1 MCWPSSK
8 QTFGC
13 KIRKNVSNHQLEWN
27 EHLFLLPS
35 SPNDGNPRIAHPPYA
50 TFPASLNGLFRGQ
63 MVVLIQTLS
72 YKSLVSPWGE
82 VVGIGVVV
90 SLLYSHEISAT
101 PALETWNHSLQTENK
116 CWWQKS
122 GAENLKHGE
131 LWENNPFPF
140 EMLPFFSGDI
150 RSYSGRV
157 ALILA
162 AWGCISQLVLIGS
175 LNHQEYH
182 MPPENRPLFSHMNLS
197 LIPHVYQ
204 RSADRN
210 LALWLPVVI
219 GFEVPPAPFIPP
231 FQSIRSLIQSHVTP
245 HGPTLHLLQRLQW
258 VQGEQHRRVVA
269 RCKTQRIVASD
280 LLS

>member
-1 MCWPSSK
+1 MVNYE
-8 QTFGC
+8 
-13 KIRKNVSNHQLEWN
+13 KII
-27 EHLFLLPS
+27 LFLLKCFLFFQVTFVHIPGGSPNSCSLGLYISTSAHRISEPSRVPHASWKS
-35 SPNDGNPRIAHPPYA
+35 SP
-50 TFPASLNGLFRGQ
+50 
-63 MVVLIQTLS
+63 
-72 YKSLVSPWGE
+72 
-82 VVGIGVVV
+82 
-90 SLLYSHEISAT
+90 
-101 PALETWNHSLQTENK
+101 
-116 CWWQKS
+116 
-122 GAENLKHGE
+122 
-131 LWENNPFPF
+131 
-140 EMLPFFSGDI
+140 FF
-150 RSYSGRV
+150 
-157 ALILA
+157 
-162 AWGCISQLVLIGS
+162 
-175 LNHQEYH
+175 
-182 MPPENRPLFSHMNLS
+182 HMNLS